1 MTDSFFSSGSDPDE
15 SLSCVARKDNTIDAK
30 ANRIVG
36 GGLANFAPYQIWFG
50 FIMKANN
57 TLGGGCGGTILNK
70 RYILTARHCLGRSK
84 GTMASPK
91 TAIIKVVVGEL
102 SWCKAIGLDDDT
114 FPTNFT
120 LVASMFQK
128 KIESVKD
135 VSEVFI
141 YQDADLAI
149 LQVMDAPTN
158 SEVFLN
164 IV

>member
-36 GGLANFAPYQIWFG
+36 GGLANFAPYQIFFG
-50 FIMKANN
+50 YSMKANN
-57 TLGGGCGGTILNK
+57 SYWGTCGGTILNK
-70 RYILTARHCLGRSK
+70 RYILTARHCMFDK
-84 GTMASPK
+84 NGTLVSPK

>member
-50 FIMKANN
+50 LIMKANN

-84 GTMASPK
+84 GTMVNPK

-102 SWCKAIGLDDDT
+102 NWCNAIGLDVDG
-114 FPTNFT
+114 PRNFS
-120 LVASMFQK
+120 LLLPKFQE

-141 YQDADLAI
+141 YHDADLAI
-149 LQVMDAPTN
+149 LKVAPSFVMICIK
-158 SEVFLN
+158 L
-164 IV
+164 

>member
-15 SLSCVARKDNTIDAK
+15 SLSCVARKDDTIDAE

-36 GGLANFAPYQIWFG
+36 GGLANFAPYQIFFG
-50 FIMKANN
+50 YSMKANN
-57 TLGGGCGGTILNK
+57 SYWGTCGGIILNK

-84 GTMASPK
+84 GTMVSPK

-102 SWCKAIGLDDDT
+102 NWCNAIGLDGDT
-114 FPTNFT
+114 PPRNFS
-120 LVASMFQK
+120 LLLPKFQE

-141 YQDADLAI
+141 YQDAALAI
-149 LQVMDAPTN
+149 LKVAPSFVMICAR
-158 SEVFLN
+158 
-164 IV
+164 